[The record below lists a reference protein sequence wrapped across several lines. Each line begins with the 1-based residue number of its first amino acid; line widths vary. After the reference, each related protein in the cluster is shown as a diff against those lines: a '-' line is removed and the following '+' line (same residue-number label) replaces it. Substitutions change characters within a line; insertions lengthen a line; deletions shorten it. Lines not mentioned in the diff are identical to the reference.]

1 MDLKKNKVRRTFERT
16 WREERE
22 GQRCDYT
29 IILKIKTNKNHVGE
43 IEQVTIIPTQKET
56 SQTLRFG
63 VTFRQFHFYPH
74 TYFSVTL
81 TASTEDNLVTSE
93 AESVFFYGRINNNH
107 PGMALAVVLSK
118 Y

>member
-1 MDLKKNKVRRTFERT
+1 MDLKKNKVGRTFERA

-29 IILKIKTNKNHVGE
+29 IILKKKKHVRE

-63 VTFRQFHFYPH
+63 VTFSFIFIPTH
-74 TYFSVTL
+74 TFQWLLLPLLKTV
-81 TASTEDNLVTSE
+81 
-93 AESVFFYGRINNNH
+93 
-107 PGMALAVVLSK
+107 
-118 Y
+118 